1 MMTKKFYNIR
11 SVPERHPEIFPD
23 PDFWPPPVSSV
34 PQPIWVSIIKT
45 FFIFNDIPAYYAR
58 VFVTWS
64 QSHKTLT
71 S

>member
-1 MMTKKFYNIR
+1 MAKMFYSIC

-45 FFIFNDIPAYYAR
+45 FFIFIDVPAY
-58 VFVTWS
+58 
-64 QSHKTLT
+64 
-71 S
+71 